1 MKTSH
6 IHLAPERIQALLDG
20 DLPAREARALRA
32 EAESCPRCRAEIE
45 AWEVLFQDLGSLP
58 VLAPS
63 GAFRE
68 RVMEHLPAQRRQRVL
83 AGLFGRRDA
92 RSHATGEELQ
102 EHLDGRLAARESV
115 RLEEHL
121 DRCGACR
128 REMDALHAV
137 ATELEALPVLAPAP
151 GFGEAVMARLRVQQM
166 ARVALSPTTRRERV
180 AAWVRAR
187 IPSSGRGWAAVAGVG
202 TAPAV
207 TLALVVQA
215 VFSHEA
221 VTLANLFA
229 FFRFK
234 LSAAADTVGGLLA
247 QWTADYAAVA
257 RIWDVAQT
265 VASSPALAAATVAWV
280 SVMCMGAVWVL
291 YRNLVLPGGEEGAY
305 AQARR

>member
-1 MKTSH
+1 MNRSH
-6 IHLAPERIQALLDG
+6 THLAPERIQALLDG
-20 DLPAREARALRA
+20 DLPAREAHALRA
-32 EAESCPRCRAEIE
+32 EAEGCPRCRAELE
-45 AWEVLFQDLGSLP
+45 AWEVLFHDLGSLP

-68 RVMEHLPAQRRQRVL
+68 RVLEQLPSPRRQRVL

-92 RSHATGEELQ
+92 RAHATETELQ
-102 EHLDGRLAARESV
+102 EHLDGRLAARESA

-121 DRCGACR
+121 DRCAACR

-137 ATELEALPVLAPAP
+137 TTELEALPVLAPSA
-151 GFGEAVMARLRVQQM
+151 GFGEAVMARLRIQQM
-166 ARVALSPTTRRERV
+166 AQVALSPTTRRERL

-187 IPSSGRGWAAVAGVG
+187 KPSSGQGWAAVLGAG

-207 TLALVVQA
+207 TLALVLQA

-221 VTLANLFA
+221 VTLGNLFS

-234 LSAAADTVGGLLA
+234 LSAAMDAAGGMAA
-247 QWTADYAAVA
+247 QWTSDYAFASGVWEVAQAVA
-257 RIWDVAQT
+257 
-265 VASSPALAAATVAWV
+265 ASPTLAAATVAWA
-280 SVMCMGAVWVL
+280 SGACMAAAWIL
-291 YRNLVLPGGEEGAY
+291 YRNLVLPGGEEGVY

>member
-1 MKTSH
+1 MKQHH

-32 EAESCPRCRAEIE
+32 EAEDCPRCHAEIQ
-45 AWEVLFQDLGSLP
+45 AWEVLFHDLGSLP

-68 RVMEHLPAQRRQRVL
+68 RVLEQLPAPRRQQVL

-92 RSHATGEELQ
+92 RAHATGTELH

-121 DRCGACR
+121 DRCAACR
-128 REMDALHAV
+128 REMDALHTV
-137 ATELEALPVLAPAP
+137 TTELEALPALAPSP
-151 GFGEAVMARLRVQQM
+151 GFGEAVMARLRIQQM
-166 ARVALSPTTRRERV
+166 AQVALSPITRRERV

-187 IPSSGRGWAAVAGVG
+187 VPSSGRGWAAVLGAG

-221 VTLANLFA
+221 VTLGNLFS
-229 FFRFK
+229 FFGFK
-234 LSAAADTVGGLLA
+234 LSAALDAAGGMAA
-247 QWTADYAAVA
+247 QWTADYAFLSRTWEAAQAVA
-257 RIWDVAQT
+257 
-265 VASSPALAAATVAWV
+265 ASPTLTAATVAWV
-280 SVMCMGAVWVL
+280 LGACMAAAWIL
-291 YRNLVLPGGEEGAY
+291 YRNLVLPGGEEGMY